1 MKKNK
6 FALAF
11 HNICKKNNPKWIK
24 HLNVGAKSI
33 KLLDGNIL
41 VNLHD
46 LGLSN
51 DFLNMP
57 PKVEATKE
65 KNK

>member
-1 MKKNK
+1 MQ
-6 FALAF
+6 
-11 HNICKKNNPKWIK
+11 KNNPKWIK

-57 PKVEATKE
+57 PEVQATKE